1 MMDRAVIACEVLRYE
16 LEYLGVPSSKSL
28 FLPQG
33 LHQTPGELGLELQNA
48 IMKVENEWNPRMVVL
63 AYGRCGGGVIGRYST
78 KAVLRIP
85 LADDCIS
92 LLLGEEKKSK
102 AETYY
107 LSAGWV
113 DFASDPYRQYLKLR
127 DIYGEEE
134 ASWCSRE
141 MMKGYKRICL
151 IRNEAREVQNYWKYA
166 AEIAGFFSLQT
177 LQVDGNLNW
186 LRRLVKGSAWKNL
199 LMVPPGMPV
208 REEHFQIANEHRR
221 RFNSGRL

>member
-1 MMDRAVIACEVLRYE
+1 MMDRLIIACEVLRYE
-16 LEYLGVPSSKSL
+16 LEYLGVNSAKCL

-33 LHQTPGELGLELQNA
+33 LHQSPSELGLELQKA
-48 IMKVENEWNPRMVVL
+48 IKKAENDWNPRMVVL
-63 AYGRCGGGVIGRYST
+63 AYGRCGGGVIGLQAA
-78 KAVLRIP
+78 KAVLRLP

-92 LLLGEEKKSK
+92 LLLGEGKKTN

-127 DIYGEEE
+127 DIYGEED
-134 ASWCSRE
+134 ANWCSRE

-151 IRNEAREVQNYWKYA
+151 IRNEAREAENYWKYA
-166 AEIAGFFSLQT
+166 GEMAGFFFLQT

-186 LRRLVKGSAWKNL
+186 LRRLVKGSGWKNL
-199 LMVPPGMPV
+199 IKVPPGMPV
-208 REEHFQIANEHRR
+208 REEHFQIADEHRR
-221 RFNSGRL
+221 RF